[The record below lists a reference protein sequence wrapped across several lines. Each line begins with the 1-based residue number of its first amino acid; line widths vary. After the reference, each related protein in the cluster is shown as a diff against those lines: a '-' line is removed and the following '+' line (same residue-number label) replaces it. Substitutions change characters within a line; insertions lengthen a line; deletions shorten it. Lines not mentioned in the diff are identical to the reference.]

1 MPEQFVKIK
10 HVVKHRL
17 RRDVYIDLVWQNKTM
32 KQLSIYLVILFS
44 FFANSEELIFGKETL
59 TNGMNIVFE
68 AAPKDI
74 IFPKEYFLD
83 ENKWGM
89 NPLLDSDN

>member
-68 AAPKDI
+68 AAPKDLSLI
-74 IFPKEYFLD
+74 HI
-83 ENKWGM
+83 
-89 NPLLDSDN
+89 